1 MAKPGEGDERWIVK
15 ERRDGK
21 NVGNW
26 HWTERNVLPIARD
39 KFLELCHNLEIPN
52 TFADVKILC
61 LDLISGDLNIC
72 NRKGKTFFI
81 FDFSLKFKWD
91 AFMKKNDD
99 TVIHGNGT
107 IEIDVEMD
115 GDKKFRI
122 IMENENK
129 SSSIFKEILDRD
141 AKPMLY
147 KVIQDVLDY
156 LTEEKNRMQE
166 EINILKQQQV
176 TVPETGNQNEQQQ
189 EQVSTPPPPQGRI
202 QNFNSQIT
210 VSNTETLSTT
220 TIRQVVEFESA
231 NPQEIYET
239 LTDPR
244 RISAFTGAFCN
255 LQTVPGSEFV
265 LLDGAVTGT
274 IKEVTPN
281 KKISQKWRFKDWPEN
296 HFSDLTITLS
306 SITGG
311 TKLSLIQKNV
321 PSSDSNRTIDG
332 WENVF
337 WRRIYTLFGW
347 HYTMKRSS

>member
-26 HWTERNVLPIARD
+26 HWTERNVLPLARD
-39 KFLELCHNLEIPN
+39 KFNELCNNLEIPN
-52 TFADVKILC
+52 SFADVKILC

-81 FDFSLKFKWD
+81 YDFSIKFKWE

-99 TVIHGNGT
+99 SVINGNGT
-107 IEIDVEMD
+107 IEIDVEVD
-115 GDKKFRI
+115 GDRKFRI

-129 SSSIFKEILDRD
+129 SNNIFKEILNRD
-141 AKPMLY
+141 AKPILF
-147 KVIQDVLDY
+147 KIIQDVIDF

-166 EINILKQQQV
+166 EINLIRQQQ
-176 TVPETGNQNEQQQ
+176 TETGNQNEN
-189 EQVSTPPPPQGRI
+189 EQVTTPTPTPTPQGPI
-202 QNFNSQIT
+202 QNFNTQVT
-210 VSNTETLSTT
+210 VSNSETLSTT
-220 TIRQVVEFESA
+220 TIRQVVEFENTS
-231 NPQEIYET
+231 PEELYET

-244 RISAFTGAFCN
+244 RIGAFTGGFC
-255 LQTVPGSEFV
+255 QIEPTSGSEFI

-274 IKEVTPN
+274 MKELTPN

-296 HFSDLTITLS
+296 HYSDLTITLS

-321 PSSDSNRTIDG
+321 PSSDSNRTISG
-332 WENVF
+332 WENIF
-337 WRRIYTLFGW
+337 WRRIQTLFGW
-347 HYTMKRSS
+347 SYTMKRSS